1 MFEIICN
8 NCIMNRYF
16 YQPGLFVGGY
26 ISLIWRRHYCFW
38 KGCEYRTIL
47 GTASKVIDG
56 SSACLSHSDK
66 GHWFVWS
73 FRRVRDTL
81 SLVQCV
87 KKLILILYLQKWHN
101 SKIKI
106 HDAILFGFNSCL
118 KQSRGNKHL
127 LNICKHCMIN
137 SCMH

>member
-8 NCIMNRYF
+8 NCNMKRYF

-26 ISLIWRRHYCFW
+26 ISLIWRRLYCFW
-38 KGCEYRTIL
+38 KNVELY
-47 GTASKVIDG
+47 
-56 SSACLSHSDK
+56 SSLLQKSSMVLQHVSHSDK
-66 GHWFVWS
+66 GHWFIWS
-73 FRRVRDTL
+73 FRRDRDTL

-87 KKLILILYLQKWHN
+87 KKLILILYLRKWQN

-118 KQSRGNKHL
+118 KQRRGNKHL